1 MCGITDL
8 VAAQLTLA
16 RATVKWRPASGHIP
30 GLMLMSKGGGWHYAA
45 SAAEAAELWRG
56 LSTSMLKCNKLMLL
70 TWRAPDTDYGSRY
83 QRQTFSCPACK
94 HRIERSVDV
103 DGNPPELE
111 RY

>member
-1 MCGITDL
+1 M
-8 VAAQLTLA
+8 AARFWTH
-16 RATVKWRPASGHIP
+16 SS
-30 GLMLMSKGGGWHYAA
+30 GLMPVSKSGGLALMPHQQRKPQSFGADCRLA
-45 SAAEAAELWRG
+45 CS
-56 LSTSMLKCNKLMLL
+56 KCNKLMLL
-70 TWRAPDTDYGSRY
+70 TWRAQDADYGGRY